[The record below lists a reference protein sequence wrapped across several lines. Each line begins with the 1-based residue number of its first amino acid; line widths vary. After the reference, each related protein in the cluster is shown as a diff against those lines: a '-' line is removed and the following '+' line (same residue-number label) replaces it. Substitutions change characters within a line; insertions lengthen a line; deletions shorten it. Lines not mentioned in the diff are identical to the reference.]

1 MRRSIASVLVLAML
15 APVAHAGDP
24 EPRPKP
30 RAPASDAPKPEPRP
44 KPPAAA
50 EKPAAEKP
58 LADKVTISVQV
69 VHATDSQEGI
79 DPRLEALARSFRY
92 FKYKGY
98 RLLSTEQQAMAPGG
112 NATFAIAGER
122 RLTVTVVERDTARA
136 RVRVEIVKDDNR
148 LLDTTVSINRD
159 GTFIV
164 AGPKYGD
171 GILMLP
177 LRATY

>member
-1 MRRSIASVLVLAML
+1 
-15 APVAHAGDP
+15 
-24 EPRPKP
+24 
-30 RAPASDAPKPEPRP
+30 
-44 KPPAAA
+44 
-50 EKPAAEKP
+50 
-58 LADKVTISVQV
+58 
-69 VHATDSQEGI
+69 
-79 DPRLEALARSFRY
+79 
-92 FKYKGY
+92 
-98 RLLSTEQQAMAPGG
+98 MAPGG